1 LCAGHAQQLGGES
14 PPPDQS
20 SAMSAPVSTNGRR
33 DDGSAERQA
42 AWLSAAYHQAAAL
55 GVERAFWLFLPDAL
69 NTGYFGRMGLFDDN
83 NAPRPAWYAY
93 KAIDTSTAAG
103 QCFLDMLGVFAEF
116 ETLDCERDSVGSTCS
131 VARICLWWS

>member
-1 LCAGHAQQLGGES
+1 MHTIALMEEAGVKDRPIWITEFGYVSE
-14 PPPDQS
+14 
-20 SAMSAPVSTNGRR
+20 PVSANGRR

-55 GVERAFWLFLPDAL
+55 GVERAFWLFLRDAI

-93 KAIDTSTAAG
+93 KAIRQQQSGATA
-103 QCFLDMLGVFAEF
+103 
-116 ETLDCERDSVGSTCS
+116 RPKPIGSDKPTGHCG
-131 VARICLWWS
+131 WD